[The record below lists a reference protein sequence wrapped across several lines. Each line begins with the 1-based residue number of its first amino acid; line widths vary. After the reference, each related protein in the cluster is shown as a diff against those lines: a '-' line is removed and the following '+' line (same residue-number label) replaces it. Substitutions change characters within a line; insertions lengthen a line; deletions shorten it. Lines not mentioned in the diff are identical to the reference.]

1 MPADYKCKVMQLY
14 EQWSRSGNLMK
25 RSNGKLEG
33 PKNHNFENTFIHKEI
48 SSQQELIQ
56 SIEDSEDLLTRYC
69 DIQTGILKYGQ
80 NK

>member
-33 PKNHNFENTFIHKEI
+33 PKN
-48 SSQQELIQ
+48 L
-56 SIEDSEDLLTRYC
+56 
-69 DIQTGILKYGQ
+69 ILKIHLFTKRFQ
-80 NK
+80 ANKN